1 MTTSATED
9 QARKRVRITDPA
21 ELSTITRSSVSQDFA
36 LRSFASLPT
45 PIKSLAT
52 HYTVTLTS
60 LQNKARQRSITIDK
74 MAEDTFIPTSARI
87 KFELGAT
94 QKVKETA
101 TFTTLAETTKT
112 LVETFQQALKANM
125 VTVAK
130 LELNSIQSDI
140 NTTFLEAVR
149 DISTIIVMNHFPE
162 AENYPRTAR
171 TLARAT
177 LDDHFHEL
185 KIYSTITDDSLFLK
199 FKEITADHEPVYEPG
214 NIPPGARLHIACL
227 IPELFGTLK
236 KITVGSWKE
245 QLDAI
250 LKKRKILE
258 LDGYVKTT
266 LTEKATADTAM
277 RLDEEPTIEPAIIK
291 SLIAKGV
298 TDATKDLKKT
308 IDRLQQSIDRS
319 YDSKASKNSRGA
331 HQRASSTKKT
341 SHPSNQKKQTK
352 KPNDKAAVSDS
363 DTSNGNGRKKKTPRP
378 PKSTQRNNQSSKN
391 SASRRKK

>member
-9 QARKRVRITDPA
+9 QTRKRVRISDPA
-21 ELSTITRSSVSQDFA
+21 ELSTITRSSVTQDFA

-52 HYTVTLTS
+52 HYTATLTS
-60 LQNKARQRSITIDK
+60 LQNKARQRSITIEK

-101 TFTTLAETTKT
+101 TFTTLAENTKT

-125 VTVAK
+125 VTVAN
-130 LELNSIQSDI
+130 LELKSIQSDI

-162 AENYPRTAR
+162 AENYQRTAR
-171 TLARAT
+171 NLARAT
-177 LDDHFHEL
+177 LDDHFYEL
-185 KIYSTITDDSLFLK
+185 AVYTTINDDSLFLLY
-199 FKEITADHEPVYEPG
+199 KEITADHEPVYETG
-214 NIPPGARLHIACL
+214 DLLPGARLHIACL
-227 IPELFGTLK
+227 TAELFGTLK
-236 KITVGSWKE
+236 KIAVGSWKE

-250 LKKRKILE
+250 LKKKKILE
-258 LDGYVKTT
+258 LDGYVKST

-298 TDATKDLKKT
+298 TDATRDLKKT

-319 YDSKASKNSRGA
+319 SNSKNTRGA
-331 HQRASSTKKT
+331 PRASSTKKKST
-341 SHPSNQKKQTK
+341 ASNQRPQTK
-352 KPNDKAAVSDS
+352 KPNDKAVVSDS
-363 DTSNGNGRKKKTPRP
+363 DTSGSNGTKKKNARP
-378 PKSTQRNNQSSKN
+378 AKSTQRNNQSSRN
-391 SASRRKK
+391 SASKKKK

>member
-1 MTTSATED
+1 
-9 QARKRVRITDPA
+9 
-21 ELSTITRSSVSQDFA
+21 
-36 LRSFASLPT
+36 
-45 PIKSLAT
+45 
-52 HYTVTLTS
+52 
-60 LQNKARQRSITIDK
+60 

-199 FKEITADHEPVYEPG
+199 FKEITADHEPVYETG

-227 IPELFGTLK
+227 IPELLSTLK

-250 LKKRKILE
+250 LKKKKILE

-277 RLDEEPTIEPAIIK
+277 RLNEEPTIEPAIIK

-298 TDATKDLKKT
+298 TEATKDLKKT

-319 YDSKASKNSRGA
+319 YDSKSPKNSRGA

-363 DTSNGNGRKKKTPRP
+363 DTSNGNGRKKKTSRP
-378 PKSTQRNNQSSKN
+378 PKWTQRNNPSSKN
-391 SASRRKK
+391 SASRSKK